1 MTKYYLPK
9 NRLYNRVTIITQIL
23 FNNGDS
29 TVQLTMYFISKHG
42 SEHIFMYI

>member
-29 TVQLTMYFISKHG
+29 TVQLTMHFRFKHG
-42 SEHIFMYI
+42 SENIFI